1 MKPLDYISIILI
13 LFGAI
18 ILILAALKTRD
29 IFDIIPN
36 YMSKKNWRKLYLFMI
51 FFACGYLIIISL
63 IIYNSTSF
71 LEIISGVIFFLGG
84 LFVFLVVQTEL
95 ILIREINKHIKK
107 TELINNDLKGFTYV
121 ASHQL
126 KSPLRAMS
134 ALATFIEEDLENKN
148 TDEVNNHL
156 KIIQNRAVYMER
168 VIDDI
173 LLFSKIEINNFNL
186 IDLSKIIINE
196 FNEYKDING
205 IKFELLNKPPLIYG
219 CHKQLTKVVKELI
232 KNAVDYNQ
240 KPVKKVKVYY
250 EESQKQINLYF
261 EDNGPGIPEKYHSKV
276 FDFFDIIN
284 EQNLNANVGIGLAI
298 VKKIIN
304 IHNGAIKIIS
314 DGKSGSIFK
323 ISFTKYKN

>member
-1 MKPLDYISIILI
+1 MKSLDYISITLI

-29 IFDIIPN
+29 VFDMLPKN
-36 YMSKKNWRKLYLFMI
+36 MSKKNWRKLYLFMI
-51 FFACGYLIIISL
+51 FFACGYLIIILL
-63 IIYNSTSF
+63 IIYNSTNF
-71 LEIISGVIFFLGG
+71 LEVISGVIFFLGG
-84 LFVFLVVQTEL
+84 LFVFSVVQTGL
-95 ILIREINKHIKK
+95 ISIKEINKYIKK
-107 TELINNDLKGFTYV
+107 TELINNELKDFTYV

-126 KSPLRAMS
+126 KSPLRAIS
-134 ALATFIEEDLENKN
+134 ALATFIEEDIETKN

-168 VIDDI
+168 VIDDV
-173 LLFSKIEINNFNL
+173 LLYSKIEINTFNL
-186 IDLSKIIINE
+186 VDLSKIIINE
-196 FNEYKDING
+196 FNEYKDIRG

-240 KPVKKVKVYY
+240 KPDKKVKIYY

-261 EDNGPGIPEKYHSKV
+261 EDNGPGIPEKYHSKI
-276 FDFFDIIN
+276 FNFFDIIN
-284 EQNLNANVGIGLAI
+284 EQNLNANSGVGLAI

-304 IHNGAIKIIS
+304 IHNGGINIIS
-314 DGKSGSIFK
+314 DGKSGTIFK
-323 ISFTKYKN
+323 ISFTK

>member
-1 MKPLDYISIILI
+1 M
-13 LFGAI
+13 
-18 ILILAALKTRD
+18 ALVNSSE
-29 IFDIIPN
+29 F
-36 YMSKKNWRKLYLFMI
+36 
-51 FFACGYLIIISL
+51 IIS
-63 IIYNSTSF
+63 
-71 LEIISGVIFFLGG
+71 
-84 LFVFLVVQTEL
+84 VFL
-95 ILIREINKHIKK
+95 N
-107 TELINNDLKGFTYV
+107 
-121 ASHQL
+121 
-126 KSPLRAMS
+126 
-134 ALATFIEEDLENKN
+134 IEFPSN
-148 TDEVNNHL
+148 
-156 KIIQNRAVYMER
+156 
-168 VIDDI
+168 
-173 LLFSKIEINNFNL
+173 
-186 IDLSKIIINE
+186 IIINE

-219 CHKQLTKVVKELI
+219 CHKQLSKVVKELI

-284 EQNLNANVGIGLAI
+284 EQNLNANAGIGLAI

-323 ISFTKYKN
+323 ISFTKALVIFLSSCKFNTTKEPFETGTRIALEVNLPAKEGKVFATAVAENGAIWLEDSKI